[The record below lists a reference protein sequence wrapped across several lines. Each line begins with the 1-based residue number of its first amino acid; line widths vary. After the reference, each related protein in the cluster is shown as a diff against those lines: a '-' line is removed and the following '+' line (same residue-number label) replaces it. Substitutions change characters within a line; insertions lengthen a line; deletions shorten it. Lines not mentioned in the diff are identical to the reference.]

1 MPVGIRK
8 VIARNGW
15 PGAIT
20 KENAWRNLDVTAAR
34 TKDEAYAGGE
44 AIIAPYAAA
53 ARRKAGSHSPEFA
66 SRPDSLARSSFDV
79 RGPKARS
86 KALKMGPIKPIFS
99 AESSFQAGLLVANRA
114 RAISNLLIMS
124 LLVRAAAATQ
134 TASLYVGAMIIVFGT
149 EKRC

>member
-1 MPVGIRK
+1 M
-8 VIARNGW
+8 
-15 PGAIT
+15 
-20 KENAWRNLDVTAAR
+20 
-34 TKDEAYAGGE
+34 AYAGGE
-44 AIIAPYAAA
+44 VIMAPYAAA

-86 KALKMGPIKPIFS
+86 NVLKMGPMKPSFS

-114 RAISNLLIMS
+114 RAISTLLIMS

-134 TASLYVGAMIIVFGT
+134 TASLNVGAMIYLA
-149 EKRC
+149 